1 MIMRNQIFR
10 KWAVTFVALFAMVSQ
25 PAYCDRIKDFTT
37 VAGQRPNQLV
47 GYGLVMGLDGSTSKD
62 GSSAGVST
70 NTDRERFLKR
80 RREFDCIIIGGNTA
94 RSERYAITPCPLV
107 VISRHK
113 SNVLI
118 SNPNAFWWNMEPVE
132 ALEKAKREFGPDI
145 LVEAG
150 PSLLLEYL
158 KAGVID
164 QLEISITPVTGGE
177 HLIDLNEALR
187 GFEIT
192 EDRKVDETRFVTAKK
207 H

>member
-1 MIMRNQIFR
+1 MH
-10 KWAVTFVALFAMVSQ
+10 
-25 PAYCDRIKDFTT
+25 T
-37 VAGQRPNQLV
+37 VAT
-47 GYGLVMGLDGSTSKD
+47 LVMGSDGSTSKD

-118 SNPNAFWWNMEPVE
+118 TNPNAYWWSMEPAE
-132 ALEKAKREFGPDI
+132 ALAKAKREFGPDI
-145 LVEAG
+145 LIEAG
-150 PSLLLEYL
+150 PSLLGEFLS
-158 KAGVID
+158 AGLVD
-164 QLEISITPVTGGE
+164 QLEISVTPISGGE
-177 HLIDLNEALR
+177 HLIDLNDALR

-192 EDRKVDETRFVTAKK
+192 EDRMVEETRFVTAKK
-207 H
+207 R

>member
-1 MIMRNQIFR
+1 
-10 KWAVTFVALFAMVSQ
+10 
-25 PAYCDRIKDFTT
+25 
-37 VAGQRPNQLV
+37 
-47 GYGLVMGLDGSTSKD
+47 MGSDGSTSKD

-118 SNPNAFWWNMEPVE
+118 TNPNAYWWNMEPAE
-132 ALEKAKREFGPDI
+132 ALAKAKREFGPDVLI
-145 LVEAG
+145 EAG
-150 PSLLLEYL
+150 PTLLTEFLN
-158 KAGVID
+158 AGLVN
-164 QLEISITPVTGGE
+164 QLEISITPISGGE

-192 EDRKVDETRFVTAKK
+192 EDKKVDETRFVTAKK
-207 H
+207 R

>member
-1 MIMRNQIFR
+1 M
-10 KWAVTFVALFAMVSQ
+10 AT
-25 PAYCDRIKDFTT
+25 
-37 VAGQRPNQLV
+37 
-47 GYGLVMGLDGSTSKD
+47 LVMGSDGSTAKD

-118 SNPNAFWWNMEPVE
+118 TNPNAFWWNLDPTE
-132 ALEKAKREFGPDI
+132 ALAKAKREFGPDVLI
-145 LVEAG
+145 EAG
-150 PSLLLEYL
+150 PGLLNEFL
-158 KAGVID
+158 KLGLVD
-164 QLEISITPVTGGE
+164 QLEISITPITGGE
-177 HLIDLNEALR
+177 HLIDLNDALR

-192 EDRKVDETRFVTAKK
+192 EDHKVEDTRFVTAKK
-207 H
+207 R

>member
-1 MIMRNQIFR
+1 
-10 KWAVTFVALFAMVSQ
+10 
-25 PAYCDRIKDFTT
+25 
-37 VAGQRPNQLV
+37 
-47 GYGLVMGLDGSTSKD
+47 MGSDGSTSKD

-118 SNPNAFWWNMEPVE
+118 TNPNAYWWNMEPAE
-132 ALEKAKREFGPDI
+132 ALAKAKREFGPDVLI
-145 LVEAG
+145 EAG
-150 PSLLLEYL
+150 PTLLIEFLN
-158 KAGVID
+158 AGLVD
-164 QLEISITPVTGGE
+164 QLEISITPINGGE
-177 HLIDLNEALR
+177 HLIDLNDALR

-192 EDRKVDETRFVTAKK
+192 EDKKVEETRFVTAKK
-207 H
+207 R

>member
-1 MIMRNQIFR
+1 
-10 KWAVTFVALFAMVSQ
+10 
-25 PAYCDRIKDFTT
+25 
-37 VAGQRPNQLV
+37 
-47 GYGLVMGLDGSTSKD
+47 MGSDGSTAKD

-118 SNPNAFWWNMEPVE
+118 TNPNAVWWNLDPAE
-132 ALEKAKREFGPDI
+132 ALAKAKREFGPDVLI
-145 LVEAG
+145 EAG
-150 PSLLLEYL
+150 PGLLNEFL
-158 KAGVID
+158 KLGLVD
-164 QLEISITPVTGGE
+164 QLEISITPITGGD

-192 EDRKVDETRFVTAKK
+192 EDQKVDDTRFVTAKK
-207 H
+207 R

>member
-1 MIMRNQIFR
+1 M
-10 KWAVTFVALFAMVSQ
+10 
-25 PAYCDRIKDFTT
+25 
-37 VAGQRPNQLV
+37 GQ
-47 GYGLVMGLDGSTSKD
+47 DGSTSKD

-94 RSERYAITPCPLV
+94 RTERYAITPCPLV

-113 SNVLI
+113 SNVLLT
-118 SNPNAFWWNMEPVE
+118 NPNAVWWNLDPEE
-132 ALEKAKREFGPDI
+132 ALTKAKREFGPDI
-145 LVEAG
+145 LIEAG

-158 KAGVID
+158 KAELVD
-164 QLEISITPVTGGE
+164 QLEISITPITGGE

-192 EDRKVDETRFVTAKK
+192 EDKQVEDTRFVTAKK
-207 H
+207 R

>member
-1 MIMRNQIFR
+1 
-10 KWAVTFVALFAMVSQ
+10 
-25 PAYCDRIKDFTT
+25 
-37 VAGQRPNQLV
+37 
-47 GYGLVMGLDGSTSKD
+47 
-62 GSSAGVST
+62 
-70 NTDRERFLKR
+70 
-80 RREFDCIIIGGNTA
+80 
-94 RSERYAITPCPLV
+94 
-107 VISRHK
+107 
-113 SNVLI
+113 
-118 SNPNAFWWNMEPVE
+118 MEPVE

-158 KAGVID
+158 NAGLID